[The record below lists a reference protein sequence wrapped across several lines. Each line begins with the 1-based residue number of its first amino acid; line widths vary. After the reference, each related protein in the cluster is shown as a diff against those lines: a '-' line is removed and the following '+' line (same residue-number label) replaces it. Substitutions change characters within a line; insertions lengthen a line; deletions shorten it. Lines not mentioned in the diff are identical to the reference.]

1 MKKNYN
7 KVLARIK
14 NGQSVSSACRD
25 ENVPYQSFW
34 GWRKS
39 NKDKPQVIV
48 HDIAAAPKK
57 KYTKTVSTE
66 RCFVIV
72 TSPSQL
78 GSVLRGLQ

>member
-1 MKKNYN
+1 MKNNYE

-14 NGQSVSSACRD
+14 NGQSAMSACRD
-25 ENVPYQSFW
+25 EDVIYSTFW
-34 GWRKS
+34 AWKKK
-39 NKDKPQVIV
+39 NADKPQVIV
-48 HDIAAAPKK
+48 HDVTAAPKK
-57 KYTKTVSTE
+57 KCTKAVSTE